1 MDIKQ
6 PIIHDRHIV
15 KQQFEVL
22 KSEVAPNTYKC
33 PDNLTIVT
41 CRNKGPLDDTVVQLT
56 GGVKS
61 CLGYCGSKNIHSLH
75 KNAEF
80 IQITSSGIV
89 ESHPHD
95 INITQDSPNYR
106 KPDFK

>member
-22 KSEVAPNTYKC
+22 KSEVAQNTYKC

-41 CRNKGPLDDTVVQLT
+41 CRNE
-56 GGVKS
+56 
-61 CLGYCGSKNIHSLH
+61 GSMSERIIHILLVM
-75 KNAEF
+75 KMF
-80 IQITSSGIV
+80 L
-89 ESHPHD
+89 
-95 INITQDSPNYR
+95 
-106 KPDFK
+106 F

>member
-1 MDIKQ
+1 MGALSSAAYMNESKKMVPEGIEGLV
-6 PIIHDRHIV
+6 P
-15 KQQFEVL
+15 
-22 KSEVAPNTYKC
+22 Y
-33 PDNLTIVT
+33 
-41 CRNKGPLDDTVVQLT
+41 KGPLIDTITQLV
-56 GGVKS
+56 GGIKS
-61 CLGYCGSKNIHSLH
+61 SLGYCGARNIDLFHEVS
-75 KNAEF
+75 EF